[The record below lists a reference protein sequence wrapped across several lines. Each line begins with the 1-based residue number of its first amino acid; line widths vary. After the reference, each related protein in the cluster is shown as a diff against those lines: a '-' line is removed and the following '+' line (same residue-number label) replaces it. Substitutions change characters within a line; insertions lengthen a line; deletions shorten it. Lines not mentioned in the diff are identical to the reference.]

1 MNKKII
7 ESIFSYEG
15 KKKAKYYSQ
24 NPKVNLKDYVNK
36 RQYRIQ
42 N

>member
-1 MNKKII
+1 MK
-7 ESIFSYEG
+7 E